1 MLRTPERITL
11 AARTGG
17 GCYREDPTMAKTTGG
32 EEIARMLEAEGV
44 EVVFGIIDGTYFGLY
59 SRLAAHGIRLVT
71 PRHETC
77 ALHMAGAYA
86 RLTGRLGVAMAS
98 NGPGAANALPGVA
111 VENGEG
117 NRVLLITSWRRSPI
131 VGPDRVGAYQYFD
144 QPAVM
149 KPMTKWSGAVT
160 SFDRVVEMTHRALRV
175 SWSNRPGV
183 VHLCVSEN
191 VMNGEVD
198 APVTADAAPSRY
210 RRTLPLA
217 PDPALVSRAA
227 DLLADADAPMIH
239 AGSGVLHS
247 RATAELRAVAEILR
261 APVTTSW
268 AARDVIDERSDLAVP
283 MEHSDLVDTVR
294 NDADVVLALG
304 TRFGE
309 TDWWGKPPHWKSAFE
324 QQVVQ
329 VDVDQEMLGLN
340 KPIDLPVLADARE
353 FLRMLVAE
361 LEVRDFSDSLAT
373 RESRIIRYRE
383 ERDANRALLDIAR
396 LDVGSPMHSSHVASI
411 CREVLDDD
419 AVLVVDG
426 GNTAVW
432 AQTYHEV
439 RVPHTL
445 LSTYKFGMLGAGIP
459 QALGAKVAHP
469 ERQVVCVTGDG
480 AFGFHPQEI
489 ETAVRENLPVVIL
502 VLSDRAWGMVK
513 ITQEFT
519 IDAERTL
526 RDGGLPSEEHI
537 NTELGEI
544 RCDLLAQ
551 AMGAHGER
559 VSHPDDL
566 RAALLRAIVS
576 KRPYVIHIDVDP
588 KAHKFA
594 PNLMVFKEM
603 HQEPAGEQ
611 PRVPATAIGSAT

>member
-1 MLRTPERITL
+1 MATT
-11 AARTGG
+11 TGG
-17 GCYREDPTMAKTTGG
+17 GQ
-32 EEIARMLEAEGV
+32 IAQMLAAEGV

-59 SRLAAHGIRLVT
+59 SRLAENGIKLVT
-71 PRHETC
+71 PRHETS
-77 ALHMAGAYA
+77 AVHMAGAYA
-86 RLTGRLGVAMAS
+86 RLTGRLGVAIAS

-131 VGPDRVGAYQYFD
+131 VGPDRGGTYQYFD
-144 QPAVM
+144 QAAVTR
-149 KPMTKWSGAVT
+149 PMTKWSGAATT
-160 SFDRVVEMTHRALRV
+160 SDRVAELLRRALRV
-175 SWSNRPGV
+175 SWTGRPGV
-183 VHLCVSEN
+183 VHLSVSEN
-191 VMNGEVD
+191 VMNGEHETIDVP
-198 APVTADAAPSRY
+198 ATPPARY
-210 RRTLPLA
+210 RRTAPLS
-217 PDPALVSRAA
+217 PDPALVSQAA
-227 DLLADADAPMIH
+227 DLLAGADAPMIH
-239 AGSGVLHS
+239 AGSGVLHG
-247 RATAELRAVAEILR
+247 RACAELRAVAEILR

-268 AARDVIDERSDLAVP
+268 AARDVIDERCDLAVP
-283 MEHSDLVDTVR
+283 MPYAELATRVR
-294 NDADVVLALG
+294 TDADVVLAIG

-309 TDWWGKPPHWKSAFE
+309 TDWWGKPPYWRSSFD
-324 QQVVQ
+324 QQLVQ
-329 VDVDQEMLGLN
+329 VDVDDENIGLN
-340 KPIDLPVLADARE
+340 KPVDVPIVADARE
-353 FLRMLVAE
+353 LLTSLVAE
-361 LEVRDFSDSLAT
+361 LEVRDFTDRIPA
-373 RESRIIRYRE
+373 REARLGDYRA
-383 ERDANRALLDIAR
+383 ERDAHRAVLDSAR
-396 LDVGSPMHSSHVASI
+396 LSTGSPMHSSHVAAI

-459 QALGAKVAHP
+459 QALGAKVAYP

-489 ETAVRENLPVVIL
+489 ETAVREHLPIVVI

-526 RDGGLPSEEHI
+526 RDGGLPPEENI
-537 NTELGEI
+537 KTDIGEI
-544 RCDLLAQ
+544 DCARLAQ

-559 VSHPDDL
+559 VSVPEDL
-566 RAALLRAIVS
+566 RAALVRALAS
-576 KRPYVIHIDVDP
+576 GQPSVIHVDVDP

-594 PNLMVFKEM
+594 PNLMVFKDM

-611 PRVPATAIGSAT
+611 PRVTAVSTAGIAS